1 MSRLADMNV
10 PYLTAHIIA
19 SVQQSI
25 KQSQEEVLIEASERA
40 VNMMQQCLESKRK
53 EITNEA
59 VKESVKRV
67 KVEQPEFKNAGNKN
81 QFDHNLQVLESMNT
95 VKDHVEAGRQKEG
108 LEELENGK
116 KIILKRQKLI
126 RLADREEN
134 GWHVVKEYVADDL
147 ASDSD
152 DEKSILKARKS
163 AADKKKAFRENK
175 KQKYNYNRDSKP
187 YLKTTNRTSLFTKRA
202 VNNDYAKCE
211 LKVRIRTQSK

>member
-10 PYLTAHIIA
+10 PDLTAHIIA

-81 QFDHNLQVLESMNT
+81 Q
-95 VKDHVEAGRQKEG
+95 
-108 LEELENGK
+108 
-116 KIILKRQKLI
+116 I
-126 RLADREEN
+126 
-134 GWHVVKEYVADDL
+134 
-147 ASDSD
+147 
-152 DEKSILKARKS
+152 
-163 AADKKKAFRENK
+163 
-175 KQKYNYNRDSKP
+175 
-187 YLKTTNRTSLFTKRA
+187 
-202 VNNDYAKCE
+202 
-211 LKVRIRTQSK
+211 